1 MKRLHSISLNRLCD
15 SDMENHETP
24 MMEAHHYGSPHSDGE
39 RKNPGEFSNFLSPED
54 PIELVE
60 RSLNEPPSKQ
70 IFAWFQEIIQDAE
83 RHGAPLCSYT

>member
-1 MKRLHSISLNRLCD
+1 
-15 SDMENHETP
+15 MEDHETS

-39 RKNPGEFSNFLSPED
+39 RKNLEESSNFLALED

-70 IFAWFQEIIQDAE
+70 IFAWFQEFIQDVE
-83 RHGAPLCSYT
+83 RHGAPLCSST